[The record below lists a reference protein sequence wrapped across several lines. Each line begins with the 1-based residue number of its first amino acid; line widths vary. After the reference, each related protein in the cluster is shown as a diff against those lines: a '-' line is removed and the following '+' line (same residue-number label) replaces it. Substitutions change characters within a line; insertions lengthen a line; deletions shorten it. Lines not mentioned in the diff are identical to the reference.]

1 MKVFISWS
9 GPQSLRVAEALR
21 EWLPQVLQAVEP
33 FLSVE
38 DTVKGT
44 YWGNQVKQELES
56 ARFGIVC
63 LTPDNMTAPWLNF
76 EAGALSNSFEK
87 GNVTPFLFGVVEGDL
102 TGPLVQFQATQ
113 ASRREDV
120 LRLVK
125 HLDEASDRSVGERRL
140 EISFSMWW
148 PLLERALAEISMPP
162 EIRRRSTDD
171 MVVEI
176 LNSMR
181 TLLRLV
187 SDSPGPLSVQYMDA
201 LVRQAA
207 GFADSELRAEMGDL
221 LQELSLAL
229 DACADSDDPA
239 VRRVAAHVE
248 AVRQVYER
256 VTGSRAMYEPLRKRI
271 NPEQRG
277 LTTDGS

>member
-1 MKVFISWS
+1 VKVFISWS
-9 GPQSLRVAEALR
+9 GTQSLQVAEALR
-21 EWLPQVLQAVEP
+21 DWLPQVLQAVEP

-63 LTPDNMTAPWLNF
+63 LTPDNLTAPWLNF

-87 GNVTPFLFGVVEGDL
+87 GNVVPFLFGVAEGDL

-113 ASRREDV
+113 AGKRDDV

-125 HLDEASDRSVGERRL
+125 HLDAACDRAVGERRVD
-140 EISFSMWW
+140 ISFSMWW
-148 PLLERALAEISMPP
+148 PLLERALEAVSAPP
-162 EIRRRSTDD
+162 VIRQRPVDD

-181 TLLRLV
+181 TLLRHV
-187 SDSPGPLSVQYMDA
+187 SDSPGALSFQYMDA
-201 LVRQAA
+201 LVRQATNV
-207 GFADSELRAEMGDL
+207 AD
-221 LQELSLAL
+221 QELQTELADALRELTETL
-229 DACADSDDPA
+229 DACADSDNP
-239 VRRVAAHVE
+239 VIRQIAARAE
-248 AVRQVYER
+248 AVRVVYEKL
-256 VTGSRAMYEPLRKRI
+256 TGSRGMYEPLRKRVI
-271 NPEQRG
+271 RG
-277 LTTDGS
+277 IVT